1 MVVILLNG
9 PPRSGKDTLALYL
22 QNKYNFEH
30 LQIKEILVQTT
41 VKLFDISRELWDEKY
56 ETHKE
61 VKLDYLSIFRGGPF
75 SGELHRFTPREA
87 LIYVSEH
94 IIKPVYGEGIYGRVI
109 AKKIEQKTKKGDRT
123 SFVISDAGFDK
134 EISEIVKKVGEKN
147 VYVIKLSRRGFTF
160 ANDSRNYLTKESG
173 VISKNTFYIYN
184 DLSLQDLYINVEK
197 IMNAIRMDRPGENY
211 C

>member
-9 PPRSGKDTLALYL
+9 PPRSGKDTVALYL
-22 QNKYNFEH
+22 EKQYNFEH

-61 VKLDYLSIFRGGPF
+61 IKLDYLAIFRGGPF
-75 SGELHRFTPREA
+75 SGELHKFSPREA

-94 IIKPVYGEGIYGRVI
+94 IIKPVYGEGIYGKVI
-109 AKKIEQKTKKGDRT
+109 ANKVGKSKDEK

-134 EISEIVKKVGEKN
+134 EVSEIVKKVGEKN
-147 VYVIKLSRRGFTF
+147 VYVIKLSRKGYTY

-184 DLSLQDLYINVEK
+184 DLSLYDLYLNVGRVME
-197 IMNAIRMDRPGENY
+197 AIKMDQPNKNI
-211 C
+211 